1 MSGRWQD
8 FDITLTGIL
17 LNKKV
22 LKLAA
27 ISAVLL
33 TGLSACGTTQMNMI
47 EVQKTTSRTIGLAS
61 SDEITVSNIKYG
73 QRNSLGGTPVTYD
86 ATTTKGR
93 RFGCSV
99 FMIPGLTPLDKPAYN
114 DWECHPR

>member
-1 MSGRWQD
+1 
-8 FDITLTGIL
+8 
-17 LNKKV
+17 LNKKG
-22 LKLAA
+22 LKVAI
-27 ISAVLL
+27 ISAALL

-47 EVQKTTSRTIGLAS
+47 EVQKTTSKTIGLAS
-61 SDEITVSNIKYG
+61 SDEINISNIKYG

-99 FMIPGLTPLDKPAYN
+99 FMIPGLTPIDKPAYN